1 MNTSVKQNPTQLLE
15 LVRRLTVEGLL
26 SLIRWASMN
35 TTDSAAILNKIN
47 NLMPINQN
55 VIHQNDDAQSEEYT
69 QILEFAGL
77 TGHDKGYNSFLEMAK
92 IAYYA
97 GQFDAMKG
105 IASNDPS
112 SYIHK
117 FDSDVPIFWFF
128 IELHYGPLYDLIST
142 LLAVYN

>member
-15 LVRRLTVEGLL
+15 LIRRLTIEGLL

-55 VIHQNDDAQSEEYT
+55 VIHQNDDAHEYT
-69 QILEFAGL
+69 QILKFAEL

-97 GQFDAMKG
+97 GQYDAMKG

-117 FDSDVPIFWFF
+117 FDSDTPIFWFF
-128 IELHYGPLYDLIST
+128 IEQHYGPLYDLIST